1 MVDILRSKTA
11 QVEKADYSKMKR
23 AMDNM
28 VRSVGSAVETA
39 GKTVSAVEQRRI
51 KEKQYQANI
60 ESNIEN
66 EQQNI
71 KSQQQKAFDASDKLV
86 AADMAGRLENDLLRW
101 NLEQRQN
108 NPNYIGTPDHEKAM
122 RDYYARLYQKYSQGL
137 GEVGRGE
144 FTTKTQNTV
153 NQLIGNDVKW
163 AYQQK
168 IKQGEDSARQIAE
181 SMNQTA
187 AVYGANG
194 DIQGFKE
201 SHSEKREQLADY
213 SSDSMLPDN
222 ADKALLEAD
231 KKSVVSFVNGLSES
245 NPKLA
250 KALLENPEL
259 FKEIVPDEMIET
271 ANNIASKNEQKDLNE
286 QLILTNAAI
295 AGEKDKKE
303 KRKLEKTKDKLEKQL
318 KESQKKDYSEES
330 VNAIYDDLRKSI
342 MPQVQKQ
349 YELNQLAE
357 KQAQEK
363 AAVDIYTMALSPD
376 KTVSNDARMSLRI
389 QQPNNVDSEMHKVYK
404 DYIKADQDV
413 IKNTQ
418 PTLVGTV
425 GAVEL
430 INNLV
435 QPTNEPE
442 IKQVEKAL
450 KTSTELHNSP
460 VTQEQY
466 ELGNNIIYN
475 TMADPEYKAQ
485 TQHTMALA
493 KANILDHYA
502 ELFSPDVPE
511 TDKEFQK
518 PMDTTP
524 VASGVMVDFK
534 TKKVVDFNYAAA
546 SEKNK
551 AKYNLVKDTYAGVLN
566 DISIGKFD
574 DANEKIFALPY
585 NVAKINYEG
594 KLSPEVVSKF
604 MKQDKT
610 GGSPVEFMYNGYS
623 FEYLGID
630 PTGTIKAKRRL

>member
-1 MVDILRSKTA
+1 M
-11 QVEKADYSKMKR
+11 
-23 AMDNM
+23 
-28 VRSVGSAVETA
+28 
-39 GKTVSAVEQRRI
+39 
-51 KEKQYQANI
+51 
-60 ESNIEN
+60 
-66 EQQNI
+66 
-71 KSQQQKAFDASDKLV
+71 
-86 AADMAGRLENDLLRW
+86 
-101 NLEQRQN
+101 
-108 NPNYIGTPDHEKAM
+108 
-122 RDYYARLYQKYSQGL
+122 
-137 GEVGRGE
+137 
-144 FTTKTQNTV
+144 V

-271 ANNIASKNEQKDLNE
+271 ANNVASKKEQKDLNE

-318 KESQKKDYSEES
+318 KESQKKDYSEQS

-389 QQPNNVDSEMHKVYK
+389 QQPTNVDSEMHKVYK

-435 QPTNEPE
+435 QPTSEPE

-466 ELGNNIIYN
+466 EQGNNIIYN

-534 TKKVVDFNYAAA
+534 TKKD
-546 SEKNK
+546 
-551 AKYNLVKDTYAGVLN
+551 VL
-566 DISIGKFD
+566 I
-574 DANEKIFALPY
+574 L
-585 NVAKINYEG
+585 
-594 KLSPEVVSKF
+594 
-604 MKQDKT
+604 
-610 GGSPVEFMYNGYS
+610 
-623 FEYLGID
+623 EY
-630 PTGTIKAKRRL
+630 